1 MVPQDEKESGLE
13 TRGYEIPAAGEERAV
28 GGESG
33 TWAEHCPPGIT
44 LQHGTSFTICGRKGI
59 YGITLNPGLLAVQ
72 PTGSHHCVKEAPRAI
87 IGCDQCCLQSSLLPM
102 GKGNC

>member
-1 MVPQDEKESGLE
+1 M
-13 TRGYEIPAAGEERAV
+13 

-33 TWAEHCPPGIT
+33 TWVDPPGIS

-59 YGITLNPGLLAVQ
+59 SGITLNPGLLAVQ
-72 PTGSHHCVKEAPRAI
+72 QTGSHCVKEAPRAI
-87 IGCDQCCLQSSLLPM
+87 IIGCDQGCLQLSLLPM